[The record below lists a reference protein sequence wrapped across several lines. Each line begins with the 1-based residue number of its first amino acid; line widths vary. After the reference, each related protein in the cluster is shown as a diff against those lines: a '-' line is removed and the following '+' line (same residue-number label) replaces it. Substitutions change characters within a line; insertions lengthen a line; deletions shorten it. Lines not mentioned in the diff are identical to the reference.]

1 MAKKFGFITSAFIK
15 ICLINFISM
24 FGQSMT
30 NTLIPKFADSL
41 GAAPLIVGVVTSSFS
56 ISALLIKPFSG
67 PAIDSFNKKYVLL
80 MANLFIA
87 IAYYGYSISSSVQ
100 TIIIFRLLHGFGLGF
115 TVIACL
121 TLVSEA
127 VPDSKLT
134 SGIAVFSI
142 AAAVAQAIGPG
153 LGLALSRQFGYR
165 LTFQIGMSVMLI
177 AAFAVLALD
186 NSKKSNVPFKVS
198 YKNIYAKEALIPAII
213 MFFLAA
219 VYVNINSYLV
229 LYAME
234 VNVTNIGLFY
244 TVNAIVLLISRPII
258 GRLSDRFGVIRV
270 LPLAIVFYGISL
282 VMISYSNSIERFILA
297 AVISAFGY
305 GACQPI
311 IQSLCMKSVTRDRR
325 GSASATSYYGTDL
338 GYLIGPLLSGIVI
351 ERFGYA
357 IMFRTI
363 PLMLVFPLLIFFLY
377 IDKLN
382 AIDMKSRRDNL
393 IIPDLSITDS
403 FEK

>member
-1 MAKKFGFITSAFIK
+1 
-15 ICLINFISM
+15 
-24 FGQSMT
+24 
-30 NTLIPKFADSL
+30 
-41 GAAPLIVGVVTSSFS
+41 
-56 ISALLIKPFSG
+56 
-67 PAIDSFNKKYVLL
+67 
-80 MANLFIA
+80 
-87 IAYYGYSISSSVQ
+87 
-100 TIIIFRLLHGFGLGF
+100 
-115 TVIACL
+115 
-121 TLVSEA
+121 

-153 LGLALSRQFGYR
+153 LGLALSKQFGYR
-165 LTFQIGMSVMLI
+165 QTFQIGMSIMLI

-186 NSKKSNVPFKVS
+186 DSKKSMVPFKVS
-198 YKNIYAKEALIPAII
+198 YRNIYAKEALIPAII

-244 TVNAIVLLISRPII
+244 TVNAVVLLISRPII
-258 GRLSDRFGVIRV
+258 GKLSDRFGVVRV
-270 LPLAIVFYGISL
+270 LPLAIVFYGISM
-282 VMISYSNSIERFILA
+282 VMISYSNSIEKFVLA

-338 GYLIGPLLSGIVI
+338 GYLIGPLISGIMI

-357 IMFRTI
+357 IMFRFT
-363 PLMLVFPLLIFFLY
+363 PLLLIFPLVIFFFS

-382 AIDMKSRRDNL
+382 AIDTKSKLDNL
-393 IIPDLSITDS
+393 DITDLSINDN
-403 FEK
+403 FE